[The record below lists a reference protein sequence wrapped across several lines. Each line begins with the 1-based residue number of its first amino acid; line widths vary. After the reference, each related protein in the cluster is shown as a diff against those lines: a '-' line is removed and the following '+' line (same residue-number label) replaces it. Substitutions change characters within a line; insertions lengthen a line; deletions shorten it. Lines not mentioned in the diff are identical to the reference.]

1 MLEIALE
8 EVTAAEAAGRNEE
21 RAAKKEYRRRSEA
34 IGARSTLEQLT
45 EAKISRF
52 EK

>member
-1 MLEIALE
+1 MLEITNE
-8 EVTAAEAAGRNEE
+8 EVAAAEAAGRNQE

-34 IGARSTLEQLT
+34 FGARSTLEQLT

-52 EK
+52 DE